1 MSESQPTRNHRIK
14 FLALVAVFV
23 LPFIGSWLAFYVF
36 EIKPDSRNYGD
47 LVIPARPL
55 ELVDLQTIEKQTLNG
70 DFWKKWTFV
79 IIDDGRCGQIC
90 QENLYYLRQLRIAL
104 GRDVGRVQN
113 LLLSPESFTEGFDGF
128 LVDFPDLSVVEQVP
142 QVFVEQFR
150 LTDNPSKNK
159 PFIYLVDPL
168 GNLMMTYPDKNDP
181 SSILSDM
188 RRLLKVSQVG

>member
-1 MSESQPTRNHRIK
+1 MSDSKPTKNHRIK

-47 LVIPARPL
+47 LVVPARPL
-55 ELVDLQTIEKQTLNG
+55 ELVMLQTTKKHNLNEE
-70 DFWKKWTFV
+70 FWNKWTFV
-79 IIDDGRCGQIC
+79 VIDDGSCGQLC
-90 QENLYYLRQLRIAL
+90 QENLYYLRQMRLAL
-104 GRDVGRVQN
+104 GRDVDRVQN
-113 LLLSPESFTEGFDGF
+113 LLLSSQPFTEDVAGF
-128 LVDFPDLSVVEQVP
+128 LVDYPDLSAADQVP
-142 QVFVEQFR
+142 QGFVRQFESI
-150 LTDNPSKNK
+150 DNPSKNK

-168 GNLMMTYPDKNDP
+168 GNLMMTYPAENDP